1 MWRSFLSI
9 TQIVFSLLLILLIL
23 IQNKGTGLSEVFGGS
38 ESFYTSKRGI
48 EKYLFIATIVTAILF
63 FANSL
68 AFIFV

>member
-9 TQIVFSLLLILLIL
+9 TQIVVSLLLILLIL

-38 ESFYTSKRGI
+38 GSFYTSKRGI

>member
-1 MWRSFLSI
+1 MWRTLLSI
-9 TQIVFSLLLILLIL
+9 TQIIFSLLLILFIL
-23 IQNKGTGLSEVFGGS
+23 IQNKGTGLSEVFGGGG
-38 ESFYTSKRGI
+38 SFYTSKRGI

>member
-9 TQIVFSLLLILLIL
+9 TQIIFSLLLILLIL

-38 ESFYTSKRGI
+38 GSFYTSKRGI
-48 EKYLFIATIVTAILF
+48 EKYLFLATIVTAILF

>member
-38 ESFYTSKRGI
+38 GSFYTSKRGI